1 VAKISQKQAAQIAKA
16 LSDRVRL
23 RTYAEIAR
31 RQQVNAGELEVCNLV
46 SKATVSHHLRVLTQ
60 AGLVSSVRNGQ
71 YVVYRAIPK
80 RLVEYGLYLS
90 DLANPGVIREKRRP
104 GSTRS
109 EQGKV
114 LRPSRSM

>member
-1 VAKISQKQAAQIAKA
+1 MATLSEKQPTQIAKA
-16 LSDRVRL
+16 LSNRIRL

-46 SKATVSHHLRVLTQ
+46 SRATVSHHLRVLTQ

-71 YVVYRAIPK
+71 HVVYRAIPE

-90 DLANPGVIREKRRP
+90 ALANRSVVSEKRRP
-104 GSTRS
+104 RSTRS
-109 EQGKV
+109 EQDKV
-114 LRPSRSM
+114 LRSGRST